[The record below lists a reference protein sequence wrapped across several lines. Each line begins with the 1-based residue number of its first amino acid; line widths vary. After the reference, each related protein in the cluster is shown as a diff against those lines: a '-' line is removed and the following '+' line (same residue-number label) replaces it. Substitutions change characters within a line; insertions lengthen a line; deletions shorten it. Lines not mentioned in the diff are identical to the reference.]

1 MILSMWMPVIWA
13 LVLLMLPPITTVHS
27 EKLEADVESRTEG
40 KRLPERGEPSI
51 LESFAVGCVKACE
64 KLERG
69 KSHFTPELCP
79 TPAVLKAQS
88 VSILQAETHS
98 AVEEEGI
105 RLFAKFNAWLV
116 NTLLCRYLALVLV
129 SVDVWRRSLSTM
141 SQLEKLHLR
150 QSVGMFYALQC
161 PLLN

>member
-1 MILSMWMPVIWA
+1 
-13 LVLLMLPPITTVHS
+13 
-27 EKLEADVESRTEG
+27 
-40 KRLPERGEPSI
+40 
-51 LESFAVGCVKACE
+51 
-64 KLERG
+64 
-69 KSHFTPELCP
+69 
-79 TPAVLKAQS
+79 VLKAQS